1 MRQLTLKSSIVV
13 LASVFLLSA
22 CEKMKQ
28 ERPKKNQA
36 GVSKSLDL
44 SLDLGVNDGNASGYA
59 ANGSKNE
66 QLQGLFKPK
75 KEASNLEWEAHF
87 ETSHQ
92 ESEEKE
98 PLYDGLGVGVK
109 VGI

>member
-13 LASVFLLSA
+13 LASVFLLVG

-28 ERPKKNQA
+28 ERPKQDKS

-44 SLDLGVNDGNASGYA
+44 SLDLGVNGSNS
-59 ANGSKNE
+59 ANYGSKGA

-75 KEASNLEWEAHF
+75 KEVSNVEWEAHF

-92 ESEEKE
+92 ENKEKE

>member
-28 ERPKKNQA
+28 ERPKKNQS

-44 SLDLGVNDGNASGYA
+44 SLDLGVNDGHSADYSGKNA
-59 ANGSKNE
+59 

-75 KEASNLEWEAHF
+75 KEVSNVEWEAYF

-92 ESEEKE
+92 ENKERE